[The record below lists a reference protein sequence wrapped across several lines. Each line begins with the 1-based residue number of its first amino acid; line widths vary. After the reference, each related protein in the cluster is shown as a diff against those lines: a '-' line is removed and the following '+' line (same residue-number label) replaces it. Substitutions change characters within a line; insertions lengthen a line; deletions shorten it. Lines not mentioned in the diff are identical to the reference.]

1 MADPLRPLRLVNFA
15 TRLVSIRLETAPAY
29 STGARLVWLLE
40 ILKLTEIEPPTP
52 NPQSPIS
59 NPHPPRSTWLE
70 IDTDA
75 LAGNVRALRA
85 IVGSDRQLFAV
96 VKANAYGH
104 GAEIVGP
111 AALAAGADRLA
122 VATLGEAAVLRQV
135 GVTAPILLLG
145 YTPGYLGEELLGWQ
159 LAATLCDIETARQW
173 SAVAVAAGKRIPVHV
188 KVDTGMHRLG
198 LASTNVPGFFFQLAE
213 LPGLFVEGIYT
224 HFSTAD
230 EADQRYAQRQL
241 KTFTDLLAVLSLQGQ
256 RPPLAHAANSAA
268 ILSLPESHLD
278 AVRSG
283 ISLYGLHPSPEVPL
297 PDAFRPVLSWKAR
310 IAQVKMLE
318 RGEPVSYGNTWRSP
332 RLSTVAILPVGY
344 ADGFPRAP
352 RTWQSVLINGQS
364 APIVGR
370 VCMDMT
376 VVDVTAICEAG
387 EIVRAG
393 DEVVLI
399 GRQGAAA
406 ISAEEVAR
414 RTETINY
421 EVTSRLMA
429 RLPRIVVSS

>member
-1 MADPLRPLRLVNFA
+1 M
-15 TRLVSIRLETAPAY
+15 AY
-29 STGARLVWLLE
+29 S
-40 ILKLTEIEPPTP
+40 PFP
-52 NPQSPIS
+52 NPQNPIP
-59 NPHPPRSTWLE
+59 NPPRPTWLE
-70 IDTDA
+70 IDLDA

-85 IVGSDRQLFAV
+85 FVGPNRQLFAV

-122 VATLGEAAVLRQV
+122 VATVGEAVALRQV
-135 GVTAPILLLG
+135 GISAPILLLG
-145 YTPGYLGEELLGWQ
+145 YTPGYLGEELLRWD
-159 LAATLCDIETARQW
+159 LAATLCDSETAYQW
-173 SAVAVAAGKRIPVHV
+173 SALAAGVGKRIPVHV

-198 LASTNVPGFFFQLAE
+198 LASTDVPGFASQLAE
-213 LPGLFVEGIYT
+213 LPGLYVEGIYT

-230 EADQRYAQRQL
+230 EADQHYAHRQL
-241 KTFTDLLAVLSLQGQ
+241 ETFTDLLATLSLRRR

-268 ILSLPESHLD
+268 ILSLPDSHLD
-278 AVRSG
+278 GVRAG
-283 ISLYGLHPSPEVPL
+283 IALYGLHPSPEVPL
-297 PDAFRPVLSWKAR
+297 PDAFRPLLRWKAR
-310 IAQVKMLE
+310 VAQVKLLAS
-318 RGEPVSYGNTWRSP
+318 GEPVSYGNTWIAP
-332 RLSTVAILPVGY
+332 RPSAVAILPVGY

-352 RTWQSVLINGQS
+352 RTWQSVLVHGQP

-387 EIVRAG
+387 KVVKAG

-399 GRQGAAA
+399 GAALPV
-406 ISAEEVAR
+406 EEIAR
-414 RTETINY
+414 RLETINY

-429 RLPRIVVSS
+429 RLPRLPVTRTGNSSGSQADFQPALREAE

>member
-1 MADPLRPLRLVNFA
+1 M
-15 TRLVSIRLETAPAY
+15 T
-29 STGARLVWLLE
+29 
-40 ILKLTEIEPPTP
+40 
-52 NPQSPIS
+52 QSPIPNIQSLLS
-59 NPHPPRSTWLE
+59 NPHPPRPTWLE
-70 IDTDA
+70 IDLDA

-85 IVGSDRQLFAV
+85 RIGPARQLFAV

-104 GAEIVGP
+104 GADIVGP

-122 VATLGEAAVLRQV
+122 VATLGEAIALRQA
-135 GVTAPILLLG
+135 GVTGPILLLG
-145 YTPGYLGEELLGWQ
+145 YTPGYLGQELLDWE
-159 LAATLCDIETARQW
+159 LAATLFDIETARQW
-173 SAVAVAAGKRIPVHV
+173 SAAAAAAGKPIAVHV

-198 LASTNVPGFFFQLAE
+198 LSSTNVLGFLSQLAE

-230 EADQRYAQRQL
+230 EADQTYTHRQL
-241 KTFTDLLAVLSLQGQ
+241 TTFTDLLAVLSLLGR

-268 ILSLPESHLD
+268 ILSLPASHLD
-278 AVRSG
+278 AVRAG
-283 ISLYGLHPSPEVPL
+283 IALYGLHPSPDVPL
-297 PDAFRPVLSWKAR
+297 PDAFRPVLGWKAR

-318 RGEPVSYGNTWRSP
+318 RGEAVSYGNTWRAR
-332 RLSTVAILPVGY
+332 RLSIVAILPVGY
-344 ADGFPRAP
+344 ADGFPRSP
-352 RTWQSVLINGQS
+352 RTWESVLIHGQP

-376 VVDVTAICEAG
+376 VVDVTAFYQTGDA
-387 EIVRAG
+387 VRAG

-399 GRQGAAA
+399 GSQGSGH

-414 RTETINY
+414 RTQTINY

-429 RLPRIVVSS
+429 RLPRIPVTRTVSLPEAEAD